1 MKTQLKINTNFA
13 KRQMHE
19 PTTTTIWSTT
29 LQYIRKPA
37 QLLPKG
43 RRIGRFIDFIR
54 NVLILTF
61 QATYL
66 LLWANFLLKM

>member
-1 MKTQLKINTNFA
+1 MKTQLKISTNFA
-13 KRQMHE
+13 KRQMYE
-19 PTTTTIWSTT
+19 PTTTIWSTT